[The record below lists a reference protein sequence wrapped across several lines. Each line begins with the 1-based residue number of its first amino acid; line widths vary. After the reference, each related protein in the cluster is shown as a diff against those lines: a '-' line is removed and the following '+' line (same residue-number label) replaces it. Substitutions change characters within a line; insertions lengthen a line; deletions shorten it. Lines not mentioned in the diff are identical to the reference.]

1 MTKKCIG
8 NKNIISNMFRKLV
21 FDLVT
26 CRYNCIRFIDF
37 MLNNKSLICQDK

>member
-26 CRYNCIRFIDF
+26 VDTIVLD
-37 MLNNKSLICQDK
+37 LLILC